1 MRLLATIA
9 FSFSGAV
16 LLSVLLPFGGWEL
29 WCAAALV
36 PVGLLFLRWRERKW
50 ARFVTVIALSAAVG
64 LCYCVGYDAVRC
76 APVRQRCD
84 GEVKPFAATVCDW
97 PQETAYGAKVTVV
110 LEGQRGVKA
119 VYYGDSDALSLRPGN
134 RIAGEARWQDAGRIQ
149 DSDVTTFTARGVF
162 VLLYG
167 KGTIAVS
174 PGSEG
179 SFRWWP
185 QRVGRYLKETVARV
199 WGDPTVAG
207 LITGMLTGDKSG
219 IDQADYA
226 TMRETG
232 MAHLFAVSGLHCGF
246 LVMLL
251 QLVPLPRRLRFLGNG
266 LTILVLL
273 FYMCMVGLTPSVVR
287 ACVMQIFFLLG
298 TIIRKDDDPLTSLAA
313 ALLVILLCNPYAA
326 ASVSLQLSF
335 GAMLGLLK
343 ITPRLYDVILP
354 PKRGAKSRLYRIKAF
369 FVGNFCSV
377 VGATV
382 FTAPLTAL
390 YFGML
395 SVVSPLSGVVAVPL
409 AGYGFGA
416 AFASAVLGMLWLPLG
431 QLAGKIAAF
440 LMLGILTFGRLL
452 QKIPYH
458 AVYFTGRLLWVWL
471 AYVYALFIGC
481 TLTKEG
487 RRKYVAATALAL
499 VSLAAVVLLTALDSR
514 RGDMNVTV
522 LDVGQGESVALAS
535 GGAAAVMDC
544 GSSNSFIRA
553 GEVAAQQLESMGIRR
568 LDAVIVSHFHAD
580 HTNGLETLLQR
591 VPVETLYLPDIE
603 DDYGVRERLEALAEA
618 KGIGVVWVK
627 EWQRLPFG
635 EGTLTIF
642 PPVGVGDMNEQGLSL
657 LASAGSFDTL
667 ITGDMAGATER
678 ALAEKYDLP
687 DVEVLVVSHHGSA
700 GSSDADFL
708 AAISPETAVISVGKN
723 DYGHP
728 SSQAMLRLAAAGAEI
743 YRTDINGAV
752 RIRAERGEP

>member
-16 LLSVLLPFGGWEL
+16 LLWALLPTGGWML
-29 WCAAALV
+29 WCAAALA

-76 APVRQRCD
+76 AGVRQLC
-84 GEVKPFAATVCDW
+84 GGTQPFAATVCDW

-110 LEGQRGVKA
+110 LEGQKGVKA
-119 VYYGDSDALSLRPGN
+119 VYYGDDSALDLRPGN
-134 RIAGEARWQDAGRIQ
+134 RIAGDARWQDAGRIQ

-167 KGTIAVS
+167 KGDIAVT

-179 SFRWWP
+179 SLRWWP
-185 QRVGRYLKETVARV
+185 QRAARYLKETVGRV
-199 WGDPTVAG
+199 WTDPTVAG

-219 IDQADYA
+219 ISQADYA

-246 LVMLL
+246 LVALL
-251 QLVPLPRRLRFLGNG
+251 QLIPLPRRLRFLGNG

-287 ACVMQIFFLLG
+287 ACVMQIFFLVG

-313 ALLVILLCNPYAA
+313 ALLVILIGNPYAA

-343 ITPRLYDVILP
+343 ISPRLYEVILP
-354 PKRGAKSRLYRIKAF
+354 PQRGAKSLLYRIKAI

-395 SVVSPLSGVVAVPL
+395 SVVSPLTGIFAVPL

-416 AFASAVLGMLWLPLG
+416 AFAAAVLGMIWLPLG
-431 QLAGKIAAF
+431 QAAGKIAAF
-440 LMLGILTFGRLL
+440 LMVGILAFGRLL
-452 QKIPYH
+452 QRIPYH
-458 AVYFTGRLLWVWL
+458 AVYFSGRLLWAWL
-471 AYVYALFIGC
+471 VYVYALFIGC

-487 RRKYVAATALAL
+487 RRKYAAAAALAT

-514 RGDMNVTV
+514 RGDMTVAV
-522 LDVGQGESVALAS
+522 LDVGQGESVALLS
-535 GGAAAVMDC
+535 GDAAAVMDC

-553 GEVAAQQLESMGIRR
+553 GEVAVQQLESMGIRR

-591 VPVETLYLPDIE
+591 VPVETLYMPDIE
-603 DDYGVRERLEALAEA
+603 DDYGVRERLAALAAE

-627 EWQRLPFG
+627 EWRRLPFG

-657 LASAGSFDTL
+657 LAGAGSFDIL

-678 ALAEKYDLP
+678 ALAERYALP

-728 SSQAMLRLAAAGAEI
+728 SSQAMLRLTGAGAEI
-743 YRTDINGAV
+743 YRTDVNGTV
-752 RIRAERGEP
+752 RISAERGEP

>member
-16 LLSVLLPFGGWEL
+16 LLWVLLPPGSWAL

-36 PVGLLFLRWRERKW
+36 PVGLLFLRWRQRKW

-64 LCYCVGYDAVRC
+64 LCYCTGYDAVRC
-76 APVRQRCD
+76 AGVGQLC
-84 GEVKPFAATVCDW
+84 GGTQPFAATVCDW

-110 LEGQRGVKA
+110 IEGQKGVKA
-119 VYYGDSDALSLRPGN
+119 VYYGDASALTLRPGN
-134 RIAGEARWQDAGRIQ
+134 RIAGSARWQDAGRIR

-167 KGTIAVS
+167 KGELTVAS
-174 PGSEG
+174 GSEG
-179 SFRWWP
+179 SLRWWP
-185 QRVGRYLKETVARV
+185 QRAARYLKETVAEV
-199 WGDPTVAG
+199 WTDPTAAG

-219 IDQADYA
+219 IAEADYA

-232 MAHLFAVSGLHCGF
+232 MAHLFAVSGLHCGY

-251 QLVPLPRRLRFLGNG
+251 QLIPLPGKRRLLGNG
-266 LTILVLL
+266 LTIAALL
-273 FYMCMVGLTPSVVR
+273 FYMCLVGLTPSVVR
-287 ACVMQIFFLLG
+287 ACVMQIFFLIG
-298 TIIRKDDDPLTSLAA
+298 EMIRRDDDPLTSMAA
-313 ALLVILLCNPYAA
+313 ALLLILLCNPYAA

-343 ITPRLYDVILP
+343 ITPRLYEVILP
-354 PKRGAKSRLYRIKAF
+354 PRRGAKSRKYRVKAF

-382 FTAPLTAL
+382 FTAPLTVL

-395 SVVSPLSGVVAVPL
+395 SVVSPISGVFAVPL

-416 AFASAVLGMLWLPLG
+416 AFAAAVLGMIWLPLG
-431 QLAGKIAAF
+431 QAAGRLAALI
-440 LMLGILTFGRLL
+440 MWGILLFGRAL

-458 AVYFTGRLLWVWL
+458 AVYAGGRLLWAWL
-471 AYVYALFIGC
+471 VYVYAMFIGC
-481 TLTKEG
+481 TLTKER
-487 RRKYVAATALAL
+487 RRKYAAATVLAC

-514 RGDMNVTV
+514 RGDMTVAV

-535 GGAAAVMDC
+535 GDAAAVMDC

-553 GEVAAQQLESMGIRR
+553 GEVAVQQLESMGIRR
-568 LDAVIVSHFHAD
+568 LDTVIVSHFHAD
-580 HTNGLETLLQR
+580 HTNGLESLLQR
-591 VPVETLYLPDIE
+591 VPVETLYLPDME
-603 DDYGVRERLEALAEA
+603 DEYGVRERLEALAGS
-618 KGIGVVWVK
+618 KGIDVVPV
-627 EWQRLPFG
+627 RTLRRIPFG
-635 EGTLTIF
+635 RGTLTIF
-642 PPVGVGDMNEQGLSL
+642 PPVGVGDMNEQGLSV
-657 LASAGSFDTL
+657 LASAGPFDAL

-708 AAISPETAVISVGKN
+708 AAISPETAVISVGAN

-728 SSQAMLRLAAAGAEI
+728 SPQAILRLTGAGAEI
-743 YRTDINGAV
+743 YRTDINGTV
-752 RIRAERGEP
+752 RISAERGEP

>member
-16 LLSVLLPFGGWEL
+16 LLWVLLPPGSWAL

-36 PVGLLFLRWRERKW
+36 PVGLLFLRWRQRKW
-50 ARFVTVIALSAAVG
+50 ARFITVIALSAAVG
-64 LCYCVGYDAVRC
+64 LCYCTGYNAVRC
-76 APVRQRCD
+76 AGVRQLC
-84 GEVKPFAATVCDW
+84 GGTQPFAATVCDW

-110 LEGQRGVKA
+110 LERQKGVKA
-119 VYYGDSDALSLRPGN
+119 VYYGDDSALSLRPGN
-134 RIAGEARWQDAGRIQ
+134 RIAGSARWQDAGRIR

-167 KGTIAVS
+167 KGELTVT

-179 SFRWWP
+179 SLRWWP
-185 QRVGRYLKETVARV
+185 QRAARYLKETVGRV
-199 WGDPTVAG
+199 WTDPTAAG

-219 IDQADYA
+219 IAEADYA

-251 QLVPLPRRLRFLGNG
+251 QLIPLPGKRRFLGNG
-266 LTILVLL
+266 LTIAALL
-273 FYMCMVGLTPSVVR
+273 FYMCLVGLTPSVVR
-287 ACVMQIFFLLG
+287 ACVMQIFFLVG
-298 TIIRKDDDPLTSLAA
+298 EMIRRDDDPLTSMAA
-313 ALLVILLCNPYAA
+313 ALLLILLCNPYAA

-343 ITPRLYDVILP
+343 ISPRLYDVILP
-354 PKRGAKSRLYRIKAF
+354 PKRGAKSRKYRVKAF

-382 FTAPLTAL
+382 FTAPLTVL
-390 YFGML
+390 HFGML
-395 SVVSPLSGVVAVPL
+395 SVVSPISGVFAVPL

-416 AFASAVLGMLWLPLG
+416 AFAAAVLGMIWLPLG
-431 QLAGKIAAF
+431 QFTGKVAAF

-458 AVYFTGRLLWVWL
+458 AVYAGGRLLWAWL
-471 AYVYALFIGC
+471 VYVYAMFIGC
-481 TLTKEG
+481 TLTKER
-487 RRKYVAATALAL
+487 RRKYAAAAALAC

-514 RGDMNVTV
+514 RGDMTVAV

-535 GGAAAVMDC
+535 GDAAAVMDC

-553 GEVAAQQLESMGIRR
+553 GEVAVQQLESMGIRR

-580 HTNGLETLLQR
+580 HTNGLVTLLQR
-591 VPVETLYLPDIE
+591 VPVETLYLPDME
-603 DDYGVRERLEALAEA
+603 DEYGVRERLEALAGSM
-618 KGIGVVWVK
+618 GIDVVPV
-627 EWQRLPFG
+627 RTLRRIPFG
-635 EGTLTIF
+635 RGTLTIF
-642 PPVGVGDMNEQGLSL
+642 PPVGVGDMNEQGLSV
-657 LASAGSFDTL
+657 LASAGPFDAL

-678 ALAEKYDLP
+678 ALAERYALP

-708 AAISPETAVISVGKN
+708 DAISPETAVISVGAN

-728 SSQAMLRLAAAGAEI
+728 SPQAILRLTGAGAEI
-743 YRTDINGAV
+743 YRTDVNGTV
-752 RIRAERGEP
+752 RISAERGEP

>member
-9 FSFSGAV
+9 FSFAGAV
-16 LLSVLLPFGGWEL
+16 LLSVLLPVGGWEL
-29 WCAAALV
+29 WCAGALL
-36 PVGLLFLRWRERKW
+36 PVGLLFLRWRQRKW

-64 LCYCVGYDAVRC
+64 LCYRVGYDAYRC
-76 APVRQRCD
+76 APVRQRC
-84 GEVKPFAATVCDW
+84 GGGAQPFAATVCDW
-97 PQETAYGAKVTVV
+97 PQETDYGAKVTVL
-110 LEGQRGVKA
+110 LEGQKGVKA
-119 VYYGDSDALSLRPGN
+119 VYYGDSKALSLVPGN
-134 RIAGEARWQDAGRIQ
+134 RIAGDARWQDAGRIQ

-167 KGTIAVS
+167 RGEAQTEPGT
-174 PGSEG
+174 EG
-179 SFRWWP
+179 SLRWWP
-185 QRVGRYLKETVARV
+185 QRAGRYLKETVARV
-199 WGDPTVAG
+199 WNDPTAAG
-207 LITGMLTGDKSG
+207 LVTGMLTGDKSG
-219 IDQADYA
+219 IAEADYA

-246 LVMLL
+246 LVALL
-251 QLVPLPRRLRFLGNG
+251 QLIPLPGKRRFLGNG

-287 ACVMQIFFLLG
+287 ACVMQIFFLVG
-298 TIIRKDDDPLTSLAA
+298 TIIRKDDDPLTALAA
-313 ALLVILLCNPYAA
+313 SLLLILLCNPYAA

-343 ITPRLYDVILP
+343 LTPRLYEVLLP
-354 PKRGAKSRLYRIKAF
+354 PTRGAKTRKYRVKAF
-369 FVGNFCSV
+369 FMGNFCSV

-390 YFGML
+390 YFGMVSL
-395 SVVSPLSGVVAVPL
+395 VSPVSGILAVPL

-416 AFASAVLGMLWLPLG
+416 AFVSAVLGMLWLPLG
-431 QLAGKIAAF
+431 QFTGRIAAV
-440 LMLGILTFGRLL
+440 LLLGILALGRLL

-458 AVYFTGRLLWVWL
+458 AVYFTGRLLWPWL

-481 TLTKEG
+481 TLTREG
-487 RRKYVAATALAL
+487 RRKYAAATALTL
-499 VSLAAVVLLTALDSR
+499 VSLAAVLLVTALDSR
-514 RGDMNVTV
+514 RGDMNVAV
-522 LDVGQGESVALAS
+522 LDVGQGESVALLS
-535 GGAAAVMDC
+535 GDAAALMDC

-553 GEVAAQQLESMGIRR
+553 GEVAVRQLESMGVRR

-580 HTNGLETLLQR
+580 HANGLETLLR
-591 VPVETLYLPDIE
+591 RMPVETLYLPDIE
-603 DDYGVRERLEALAEA
+603 DEYGVKERIEALAAE
-618 KGIGVVWVK
+618 KGIGVVPV
-627 EWQRLPFG
+627 ERLQRISFG
-635 EGTLTIF
+635 EGTLTVF

-657 LASAGSFDTL
+657 LASAGSFDAL
-667 ITGDMAGATER
+667 ITGDMAGSTER
-678 ALAEKYDLP
+678 ALTERYRLP

-728 SSQAMLRLAAAGAEI
+728 SYQAMLRLTGAGAEI
-743 YRTDINGAV
+743 YRTDENGTV
-752 RIRAERGEP
+752 RISAERGEP